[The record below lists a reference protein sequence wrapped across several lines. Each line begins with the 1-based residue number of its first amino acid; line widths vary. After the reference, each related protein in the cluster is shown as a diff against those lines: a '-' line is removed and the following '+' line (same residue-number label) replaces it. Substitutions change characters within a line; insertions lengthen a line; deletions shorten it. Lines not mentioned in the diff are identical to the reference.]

1 MVDSIVARAR
11 DCRDSA
17 RRFYGWD
24 ATLHLLFTSS
34 DPFPQRLL
42 FRLEGFADLF
52 TRPTWSNV
60 LLLVAGVVLAPGRRT
75 VTAALRILGRDHD
88 PASAL
93 STVSSTARRGRP
105 GRWRAGC

>member
-1 MVDSIVARAR
+1 LSRVRAIAAIQRVDSTDGMQR
-11 DCRDSA
+11 S
-17 RRFYGWD
+17 
-24 ATLHLLFTSS
+24 HLLFTSS

-60 LLLVAGVVLAPGRRT
+60 LLLVAGVVLRQAGAPSRRRCASWDEIT
-75 VTAALRILGRDHD
+75 T